1 MRLVE
6 IVCTDRGQHG
16 DRCVRLEML
25 ADARAEGG
33 GITYTVVSPAPSR
46 PLTRVSKLLQRDPD
60 FLRPRGSDFRFHC
73 PKCGRRPRI
82 SERDLGRAIDTLARG
97 EGTCR
102 IDVSLLPW
110 G

>member
-16 DRCVRLEML
+16 DRGVRLELL

-33 GITYTVVSPAPSR
+33 GITYAVVSPAPSR

-60 FLRPRGSDFRFHC
+60 FLRRSGSDFRFHC
-73 PKCGRRPRI
+73 PKCGRRPRM
-82 SERDLGRAIDTLARG
+82 SERNLGRAIDTLARG
-97 EGTCR
+97 DDTCR
-102 IDVSLLPW
+102 IDVSLLP
-110 G
+110 